1 MRANRVKFRSA
12 YISVVTEIT
21 DISVNIPNFDY
32 VMEFAFSEIIGMFE
46 RWYGL
51 VKPIEPQDRQRRKA
65 LCSIVT
71 HGKILGSSKVCLHL

>member
-32 VMEFAFSEIIGMFE
+32 VMEFAFSAIIGMFE
-46 RWYGL
+46 RRYGL
-51 VKPIEPQDRQRRKA
+51 GKPIAPQKFMMMAQNLVIKGSAGQAKA
-65 LCSIVT
+65 
-71 HGKILGSSKVCLHL
+71 